1 MMYQVRMLL
10 LASKTVSV
18 DDESLVDLSNYMYLL
33 IFT

>member
-18 DDESLVDLSNYMYLL
+18 DDVSLVDLSNYMYLL